1 MPGPQDDNKRFWHPV
16 KRDWALAHELAFARR
31 GCRDKTAWALLA
43 QMKDNKTGDAFCD
56 NGKSIEEA
64 LTNDLWGVYGDTDEL
79 ALGNRRV
86 NSLKAAACVLELLV
100 PSVWTLR
107 DSSPLDPICIHWRY
121 VGDELYLDVF
131 NVVKGQQKAMGLAR
145 TRGEKIVR
153 RFQDNAGIKVS
164 YIGPDLELANRA
176 WCLHEMML
184 HHPYLSV
191 VK

>member
-1 MPGPQDDNKRFWHPV
+1 
-16 KRDWALAHELAFARR
+16 
-31 GCRDKTAWALLA
+31 
-43 QMKDNKTGDAFCD
+43 
-56 NGKSIEEA
+56 
-64 LTNDLWGVYGDTDEL
+64 
-79 ALGNRRV
+79 
-86 NSLKAAACVLELLV
+86 
-100 PSVWTLR
+100 
-107 DSSPLDPICIHWRY
+107 
-121 VGDELYLDVF
+121 
-131 NVVKGQQKAMGLAR
+131 MGLAR